1 MVSEDASPILTY
13 HEATKHSE
21 ISLRTSSHYLDWD
34 NKPSPFKQYSNQPST
49 ALPRK
54 FPHPQKA
61 SLKTIKN
68 NLPETKKTL
77 DLETLAEILFFSAG
91 ITRKMRLGRETHYM
105 RAAPATGALYPIEL
119 YTINGDIPSLNAGG
133 YHYNP
138 LDFSLVQLRQGDY

>member
-1 MVSEDASPILTY
+1 MVSADASPILIY

-21 ISLRTSSHYLDWD
+21 ISLRTSGHYLDWD
-34 NKPSPFKQYSNQPST
+34 NKPSPFKRYGNRTST

-54 FPHPQKA
+54 FPHPQEA
-61 SLKTIKN
+61 SLKAIKN

-77 DLETLAEILFFSAG
+77 DLETLTEILFFSAG
-91 ITRKMRLGRETHYM
+91 ITRKMRFGRETHYM

-119 YTINGDIPSLNAGG
+119 YVISSDIPGLNAGV

-138 LDFSLVQLRQGDY
+138 LDFSLVH